1 MKQLFIMLL
10 LVLTSCVQS
19 NKVSDEGSRKIV
31 ETFFVTYE
39 SAGAEKALNE
49 IFATNINFLKL
60 PTHSIDELR
69 EKLKSCENTMG
80 KYFGYEIIAKR
91 VIGIVNYELQPL
103 RYSFTLYKPK
113 DRWML
118 YNFKFD
124 SELTNELDE
133 SAKFYYI
140 E

>member
-91 VIGIVNYELQPL
+91 VIGKTIVHYSCIMNSSHLGIHL
-103 RYSFTLYKPK
+103 RCINQRIDGCFITSNLIQ
-113 DRWML
+113 
-118 YNFKFD
+118 N
-124 SELTNELDE
+124 
-133 SAKFYYI
+133 
-140 E
+140 